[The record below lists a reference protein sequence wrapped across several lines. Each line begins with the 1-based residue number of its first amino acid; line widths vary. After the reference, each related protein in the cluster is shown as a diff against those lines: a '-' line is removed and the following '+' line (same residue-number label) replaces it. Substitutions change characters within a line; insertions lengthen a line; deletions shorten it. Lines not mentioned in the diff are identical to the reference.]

1 MELPN
6 QIESISIA
14 RATNAAHY
22 EYLVTVRKRT
32 EEIRLE
38 NELWQRAVYEF
49 REAFEKE
56 DAAFKQYRASLKTSP
71 LKEADEER
79 DKLYTSLRDTIKA
92 YAKFPIAETAQHA
105 EPLLKVIKNYKITTR
120 ENYMKES
127 ALIDNMLQDLLQ
139 YERQLNRL
147 GLLIVANQLKA
158 KNDEVRQ
165 LLANR
170 NDERSEQVLGEL
182 KAARAVSDEAYA
194 AVVFYTNAYFALNPD
209 RREAA
214 DLVKR
219 MSEDLDYFRR
229 HAMSDPNRSRDAK
242 LDGDG
247 EPQPDEVV
255 AAEPKKCSRKAI
267 NSARGRYS
275 KRYGK
280 AEAYSCHKV

>member
-1 MELPN
+1 M
-6 QIESISIA
+6 
-14 RATNAAHY
+14 
-22 EYLVTVRKRT
+22 RKRT
-32 EEIRLE
+32 EEIHLE
-38 NELWQRAVYEF
+38 NELWQRAVEEF
-49 REAFEKE
+49 REAYAKE
-56 DAAFKQYRASLKTSP
+56 DEAFKRYRASDHTAALQQ
-71 LKEADEER
+71 ADEER
-79 DKLYTSLRDTIKA
+79 DRLYASLRDTVKA

-105 EPLLKVIKNYKITTR
+105 EPLLKVIRNYKISTR

-127 ALIDNMLQDLLQ
+127 GLIDNMLQDLLQ

-165 LLANR
+165 LIANR

-219 MSEDLDYFRR
+219 MSEDLDYFRK
-229 HAMSDPNRSRDAK
+229 HAMSNPNANK
-242 LDGDG
+242 GKKQDGD
-247 EPQPDEVV
+247 EPAQDDTIP
-255 AAEPKKCSRKAI
+255 AE
-267 NSARGRYS
+267 
-275 KRYGK
+275 
-280 AEAYSCHKV
+280 

>member
-1 MELPN
+1 MEIAM
-6 QIESISIA
+6 QIDQISIA

-22 EYLVTVRKRT
+22 EYLTTVRKRT

-38 NELWQRAVYEF
+38 NELWQRAVEEF

-56 DAAFKQYRASLKTSP
+56 DKAFKQYRASDHTSA
-71 LKEADEER
+71 LQKADEER
-79 DKLYTSLRDTIKA
+79 DKLYASLRDTIKA

-127 ALIDNMLQDLLQ
+127 GLIDNMLQDLLQ

-165 LLANR
+165 LIAQR
-170 NDERSEQVLGEL
+170 NEERIEQVLGEL
-182 KAARAVSDEAYA
+182 KAARAVSDVAYA
-194 AVVFYTNAYFALNPD
+194 AVVMFTNAYALLNPD

-219 MSEDLDYFRR
+219 MQEDLEYFRR
-229 HAMSDPNRSRDAK
+229 HAMPDPHRTRDAAP
-242 LDGDG
+242 DDE
-247 EPQPDEVV
+247 EPEQPVEP
-255 AAEPKKCSRKAI
+255 AE
-267 NSARGRYS
+267 
-275 KRYGK
+275 
-280 AEAYSCHKV
+280 

>member
-1 MELPN
+1 M
-6 QIESISIA
+6 QIDQISIA

-22 EYLVTVRKRT
+22 EYLTTVRKRT

-38 NELWQRAVYEF
+38 NELWQRAVEEF

-56 DAAFKQYRASLKTSP
+56 DKAFKQYRASDHTSA
-71 LKEADEER
+71 LQKADEER
-79 DKLYTSLRDTIKA
+79 DKLYASLRDTIKA

-105 EPLLKVIKNYKITTR
+105 EPLLKVIKNYKISTR

-127 ALIDNMLQDLLQ
+127 GLVDNMLQDLLQ

-165 LLANR
+165 LIAQR
-170 NDERSEQVLGEL
+170 NEERMEQVLGEL
-182 KAARAVSDEAYA
+182 KAARAVSDVAYA
-194 AVVFYTNAYFALNPD
+194 AVVMFTNAYALLNPD

-229 HAMSDPNRSRDAK
+229 HAMSNPNANK
-242 LDGDG
+242 GKKQDGD
-247 EPQPDEVV
+247 EPAQDDTNP
-255 AAEPKKCSRKAI
+255 AE
-267 NSARGRYS
+267 
-275 KRYGK
+275 
-280 AEAYSCHKV
+280 

>member
-1 MELPN
+1 MEIAM
-6 QIESISIA
+6 QIDQISIA
-14 RATNAAHY
+14 RAANAAHY
-22 EYLVTVRKRT
+22 EYLDTVRKRT
-32 EEIRLE
+32 EETRLE
-38 NELWQRAVYEF
+38 HELWHRAVEEF

-56 DAAFKQYRASLKTSP
+56 DKAFKQYRASDHTSA
-71 LKEADEER
+71 LQKADEER
-79 DKLYTSLRDTIKA
+79 DKLYASLRDTVKA

-127 ALIDNMLQDLLQ
+127 GLIDNMLQDLLQ

-165 LLANR
+165 LIANR

-194 AVVFYTNAYFALNPD
+194 VVVFYTNAFFAMNPD
-209 RREAA
+209 VREAA

-219 MSEDLDYFRR
+219 MAEDLEYFRK
-229 HAMSDPNRSRDAK
+229 HAMSDPHKSK
-242 LDGDG
+242 K
-247 EPQPDEVV
+247 EPQPDGGDAPADTV
-255 AAEPKKCSRKAI
+255 AAEA
-267 NSARGRYS
+267 
-275 KRYGK
+275 
-280 AEAYSCHKV
+280 